1 MIYEKDHIFFPDL
14 CPIYFGEPN
23 DIDFYPY
30 QEEYLPKLVSDT
42 KLIAFFS
49 GDVYTAADL
58 KLKIYS
64 IDDVELHSEGVTIVN
79 VSDTYYYAIIS
90 LAPQTLIDSE
100 DVVAYFTFESVS
112 MDMVFARSTYY
123 MFNPSYTGDI
133 KKISFTNDDNDYN
146 MIFVEGET
154 THEYV
159 IDVECGF
166 IPKDVRNEQVVEEF
180 VSQDLINNV
189 IYGDEYTVYPLTIGD
204 SLGVPSW
211 LAIMI
216 SKATLCE
223 TFKVNDKE
231 YERVEGAK
239 LEKVEDIYEGLA
251 VYKIDLQSIIRHMQE
266 FNDFYG
272 IFDTSFNETFN

>member
-14 CPIYFGEPN
+14 SPIYFGE
-23 DIDFYPY
+23 DFDLEFYPY
-30 QEEYLPKLVSDT
+30 QKEYIPKLVSDT
-42 KLIAFFS
+42 KFIAFFS
-49 GDVYTAADL
+49 ADVVAADDL
-58 KLKIYS
+58 KFKIYS
-64 IDDVELHSEGVTIVN
+64 CEDVEMYSADVTITN
-79 VSDTYYYAIIS
+79 LSDTYYYAIWT
-90 LAPQTLIDSE
+90 LLPQTVITEQDF
-100 DVVAYFTFESVS
+100 VGYMTFESDTMAVT
-112 MDMVFARSTYY
+112 FARSVYY

-133 KKISFTNDDNDYN
+133 KKLSYTNDDNDFN

-166 IPKDVRNEQVVEEF
+166 IPKDIRNEQLVEEF
-180 VSQDLINNV
+180 VSQDLVNNV

-211 LAIMI
+211 LASLI
-216 SKATLCE
+216 SKATLCD
-223 TFKVNDKE
+223 TFEVNDKG

-239 LEKVEDIYEGLA
+239 IEKVEDTYNGLA
-251 VYKIDLQSIIRHMQE
+251 VYKLDLQPNISNMQQ

-272 IFDTSFNETFN
+272 IFDNSFNNIFN